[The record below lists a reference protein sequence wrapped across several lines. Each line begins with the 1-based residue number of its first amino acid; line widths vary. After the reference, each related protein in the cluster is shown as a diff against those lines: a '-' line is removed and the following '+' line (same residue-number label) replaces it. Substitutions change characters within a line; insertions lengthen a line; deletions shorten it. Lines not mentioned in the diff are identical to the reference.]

1 MVGQFA
7 GAVALSASGFMA
19 VRFSIKGG
27 AFYTEFLGIWYLG
40 ILTSLCAAAAALYV
54 IYREKNAVAK
64 QFAKTAEADTTAAA
78 K

>member
-1 MVGQFA
+1 
-7 GAVALSASGFMA
+7 MA

-54 IYREKNAVAK
+54 IYRERNAVAK
-64 QFAKTAEADTTAAA
+64 QFAKTAEANTTAAV